1 MIDGV
6 LRKYEIKY
14 DLVTLRIIIPDNK
27 LWIVVMVI

>member
-6 LRKYEIKY
+6 LRKYGIKY
-14 DLVTLRIIIPDNK
+14 DLVTLRIIVPNNK